1 VIKRSWV
8 LGILLVSSISALCQ
22 VLPEAT
28 AGSAPLSV
36 GGYFSYYN
44 AGYASNKLTGL
55 GAYIDWS
62 PWMSGNVGIEGEGRW
77 LVYGGSHG
85 LSEYQYLA
93 GPRYRFYLS
102 DRYQPY
108 AKMLVGAGELNFPYG
123 LAHGSYFALAPGG
136 GIDVVLNQ
144 HWKIRADYEY
154 QFWPNSIGIPGI
166 STSSAKPNGV
176 SVGFAYRLFRS
187 RRGL

>member
-8 LGILLVSSISALCQ
+8 LGILFASSINVLCQ
-22 VLPEAT
+22 VVPEAT

-55 GAYIDWS
+55 GAYVDWS

-85 LSEYQYLA
+85 LSEYQYLV
-93 GPRYRFYLS
+93 GPRYRFYLN

-144 HWKIRADYEY
+144 HWKVRADYEY

-166 STSSAKPNGV
+166 ATGSAKPNGV
-176 SVGFAYRLFRS
+176 SVGFSYRLFRS
-187 RRGL
+187 RREW